1 MDAMQIYKSIITVSL
16 LFLFEACSNSGLTME
31 QKNRLVISNDETFIR
46 VKTPYVETK
55 RINLGPLYVDQYII
69 ASDDTRCVVYEDIR
83 TAGGYRF
90 NYAYKRSVDLIFN
103 AASVDELKRYGDLTL
118 YRLTLRDENSSKL
131 NLLALTTSKKSL
143 KLLYGF
149 DDDESVALEKSLD
162 KNNTVLYYELSSS
175 TDKRDHCIK
184 SGWQPKVQILDNLVG
199 REGGG
204 TPRIGK

>member
-31 QKNRLVISNDETFIR
+31 TKNRLVISNDETFVR

-69 ASDDTRCVVYEDIR
+69 ASDDERCIVYEDIR
-83 TAGGYRF
+83 TAVGYRF
-90 NYAYKRSVDLIFN
+90 NYAYRRSIDLIFN
-103 AASVDELKRYGDLTL
+103 AASVDELKHYGDLTF
-118 YRLTLRDENSSKL
+118 YRLTLRDGNSSRL
-131 NLLALTTSKKSL
+131 NLLALTSSKKSL

-149 DDDESVALEKSLD
+149 DDDELVVLEKSLD
-162 KNNTVLYYELSSS
+162 QNKRVLYYEFSNS
-175 TDKRDHCIK
+175 TDKRSHCIK

-199 REGGG
+199 REGDG